1 MSGASLTMYAQK
13 KQLVTPGELLAQG
26 DYYPD
31 LNTFKIGDSV
41 YSTILGISDLI
52 GNRLSVVPFK
62 HCYIPFVGDLVI
74 GKIVDIGMSGWS
86 VDINSPYPALLLATE
101 VLNRQHSQRTET
113 DRIFSVGDLVK
124 AKVIAFDRTRD
135 PLLTVKDR
143 GLGKVTHGRVMKI
156 SASKIPSLIG
166 KEGSMISMLKK
177 ESSCS
182 LSVGQNGIV
191 LVTCESP
198 ENEELV
204 MDVVRMIEREAH
216 THGLTDRVLDM
227 IKKGRKGGKVVEG
240 EGT

>member
-1 MSGASLTMYAQK
+1 MSGASLNMYAQK

-62 HCYIPFVGDLVI
+62 HSYIPFVGDLVI
-74 GKIVDIGMSGWS
+74 GTIVDIGMSGWS
-86 VDINSPYPALLLATE
+86 VDINSPYPALLPATE
-101 VLNRQHSQRTET
+101 VLNRQHSQRTES

-156 SASKIPSLIG
+156 SASKIPRLIG

-191 LVTCESP
+191 LVTCESR

-216 THGLTDRVLDM
+216 THGLTDRVLDL